1 MSKINA
7 SFAKMRRMYLSSAV
21 GLFSAIAIAA
31 HAQSYEQRLRAD
43 LAFLTSTPLAG
54 RLSLTP
60 QADIAALYIAAEFQ
74 KAGLRPAYGD
84 TFLQQFPLVAYRS
97 DAAARRLAVTHDGH
111 TTQFQGGADFSGSF
125 YREAHVEAPL
135 AFVGYGITAPEYHYD
150 DYADIDVKG
159 SIVVMFDHEPQE
171 DDPNSV
177 FAGTGQTVHWG
188 RVPKMRNAQRHGALA
203 VLIAAEPLRK
213 HGALVGT
220 AARGPVQ
227 NGQPLRASA
236 PPQSLDDPTQIPV
249 FSIGDA
255 TLAELLAA
263 SGRSSADLQRAIEA
277 KLQPQSRKLADT
289 TVRLDTANAAERR
302 GTSLNVVGVL
312 EGSDP
317 ALASDTVML
326 TAHYDHLG
334 VVNGHLYPGAND
346 NASGTAAVIELA
358 RRMAAG
364 PRPKRTVMF
373 AVFGSEEELM
383 LGSFYYAMHP
393 LRPLNRTR
401 AVLNLDMIG
410 RNEAHI
416 PQSPWQG
423 GIAPLAQQPARIN
436 WELRSSDFP
445 ESQGAIEI
453 AADTSNNIN
462 LVGGGYSPDLVAS
475 IRHANRSIGLNL
487 ETKFDRDHV
496 LNTLYRCDHLPFL
509 LAGVPAVWL
518 FGGFHPG
525 YHEPS
530 DTMDLLNYP
539 KILKVI
545 ELAQRA
551 ASELAD
557 GTAPPRFS
565 PAH

>member
-263 SGRSSADLQRAIEA
+263 SGRSPADLQRAIEA
-277 KLQPQSRKLADT
+277 KLQPQSRKLAET
-289 TVRLDTANAAERR
+289 IVSLDTANAEERR

-416 PQSPWQG
+416 PQS
-423 GIAPLAQQPARIN
+423 
-436 WELRSSDFP
+436 E
-445 ESQGAIEI
+445 GAIEI

-462 LVGGGYSPDLVAS
+462 LVGGRYSPDLVAS
-475 IRHANRSIGLNL
+475 IRRANRSIGLNL